1 MKRKDNIH
9 NQIFDSNGPGTRQT
23 GWPWTQADLP
33 PPITMQSEVGTHSD
47 HHTVGQGRESFWAPS
62 ASWKPVNLSQ
72 QSQCTARLPEPRGQ
86 STSRGHPTQ
95 FWSKM
100 WVKIMFH
107 CCCHMSLLSSYTPS
121 RVGTN
126 SNETEVRRLFLP
138 LIMNGKIEISW
149 KVGRETSNRKQ
160 SQKSTHSKH
169 THA

>member
-1 MKRKDNIH
+1 M
-9 NQIFDSNGPGTRQT
+9 
-23 GWPWTQADLP
+23 QADLLP
-33 PPITMQSEVGTHSD
+33 PKTMQPKVGTHSD
-47 HHTVGQGRESFWAPS
+47 HHEVGQGRESFWAPS

-138 LIMNGKIEISW
+138 WIMNEIKS
-149 KVGRETSNRKQ
+149 KFLEKLGERPAIGNKAKNPPTVSTSMLNQEGERQ
-160 SQKSTHSKH
+160 H
-169 THA
+169 T